1 MACPNCG
8 SWAVKADRS
17 LAGRMVCARCG
28 QLLGGTAQRRWR
40 RRWAWPLAGPQLDRR
55 WRGWLALSLL
65 LAVSALLAARVPEG
79 RHQPSGPGT
88 APQRQE
94 PLT

>member
-8 SWAVKADRS
+8 SWTARADRS

-28 QLLGGTAQRRWR
+28 RMLGVAAPSPKR
-40 RRWAWPLAGPQLDRR
+40 RRPSWPLPRPQLALR
-55 WRGWLALSLL
+55 WRGWLGLGLL
-65 LAVSALLAARVPEG
+65 LAVSALLAAQVPEG
-79 RHQPSGPGT
+79 RRQPLEPGPN
-88 APQRQE
+88 PERQA

>member
-28 QLLGGTAQRRWR
+28 QLLAGSAQGR
-40 RRWAWPLAGPQLDRR
+40 RRRGLAWPLTGPQLDRR
-55 WRGWLALSLL
+55 WRSWIALTLL

-88 APQRQE
+88 PPHRQG

>member
-1 MACPNCG
+1 MSCPNCG

-28 QLLGGTAQRRWR
+28 QLLATQRRLH

-55 WRGWLALSLL
+55 WRGWLALTLL
-65 LAVSALLAARVPEG
+65 LAVSALLAARVPGG
-79 RHQPSGPGT
+79 RYQPSGPGT

>member
-1 MACPNCG
+1 M
-8 SWAVKADRS
+8 KADRS

-28 QLLGGTAQRRWR
+28 QLLAGSAQGR
-40 RRWAWPLAGPQLDRR
+40 RRRGLAWPLTGPQLDRR
-55 WRGWLALSLL
+55 WRSWIALTLL

-88 APQRQE
+88 PPHRQG